1 VNLAVWGPWIGGL
14 IAAVGGAAGI
24 ASFIKA
30 RPEAKKLD
38 ADAAKVIQ
46 ETSADMIKTVR
57 ESVREDLVALRA
69 RVAELEQDRKDR
81 DRRDEMQYR
90 RLRVH
95 QSWDEQI
102 ARKLRELGEDI
113 ADPPPLYPD
122 PTPA

>member
-102 ARKLRELGEDI
+102 ARKLRELL
-113 ADPPPLYPD
+113 PPPGARCRR
-122 PTPA
+122 TS

>member
-1 VNLAVWGPWIGGL
+1 MSLAQWGPWIGAIVGTTGL
-14 IAAVGGAAGI
+14 GTGAVAL
-24 ASFIKA
+24 FKA
-30 RPEAKKLD
+30 RPEAKRLD
-38 ADAAKVIQ
+38 ADTAKVIQ

-57 ESVREDLVALRA
+57 ESVREDLVALRL

-81 DRRDEMQYR
+81 DRRDELQYR

-113 ADPPPLYPD
+113 SDPPPLYPD
-122 PTPA
+122 PSLA

>member
-1 VNLAVWGPWIGGL
+1 MTLAEWGPWVGGL
-14 IAAVGGAAGI
+14 FAAVGGTAGI
-24 ASFIKA
+24 AAFIKA

-46 ETSADMIKTVR
+46 ETSADMVKSVR
-57 ESVREDLVALRA
+57 ESVREDMAALRA

-95 QSWDEQI
+95 QTWDEQI

-113 ADPPPLYPD
+113 SDPPPLYPD
-122 PTPA
+122 PSLA

>member
-1 VNLAVWGPWIGGL
+1 MTLAEWGPWIGGL
-14 IAAVGGAAGI
+14 IAAVGGTAGI
-24 ASFIKA
+24 AAFIKA

-38 ADAAKVIQ
+38 ADTAKVIQ

-57 ESVREDLVALRA
+57 ESVREDMAALRA

-95 QSWDEQI
+95 QTWDEQI
-102 ARKLRELGEDI
+102 ARKLRELGEEI

-122 PTPA
+122 PSLA